1 MQGTLYSMTTDSDP
15 EPVKTDPKVD
25 VMYHFALKYMY
36 TFLDEHPERRQ
47 HLLNAMKE
55 IDTIFANREEFAKTC
70 EEIEKSASK
79 IVDYV
84 SDERISP
91 DNACAAVE
99 TISSNI
105 ILDII
110 GAMAHS
116 IVSKGEWLKVALNVE
131 ESSEQALLQ
140 KILHISKSYSPTV
153 SLDKKLYKIFVERKS
168 IVDAALGATRV
179 PDEIYSVVKRLMV
192 IDLDEDIVDDVE
204 STKKVPTLKT
214 MKGYR
219 LAAQR
224 EAPWKVVSARVLVA
238 SQNIRTSGNLNNVE
252 PILAVIRSIQTEAN
266 LLVPGTGMTIDEY
279 CDSAYRRI
287 ALEIPREF
295 VSDVLAGVVRSEN
308 EYPHA
313 AGLGSAMQ
321 KQKKGLPA
329 KDLVL
334 EYNNLGRLWRIL
346 LIRDPSPGRQRVWNE
361 TLTLGASHTARAVPS
376 AALFHAAH
384 TAPSEALFARF
395 KKCAVDV
402 LAVDA
407 SAIVPEASFGIDLN
421 ADSLDLV
428 ELVMALEEEFG
439 IEVPES
445 DLEGVDTVAKAF
457 ALVTSKV
464 Q

>member
-1 MQGTLYSMTTDSDP
+1 MTTDSDQ
-15 EPVKTDPKVD
+15 EPTKTAPTVD
-25 VMYHFALKYMY
+25 TAYLDALKAVDAA
-36 TFLDEHPERRQ
+36 LDAHPERRQ

-55 IDTIFANREEFAKTC
+55 IDVIFANREEFAKTC

-84 SDERISP
+84 FDERIHP
-91 DNACAAVE
+91 NIARAAVE
-99 TISSNI
+99 TMASNI
-105 ILDII
+105 ILEIT

-116 IVSKGEWLKVALNVE
+116 IVSKSEWLKVALNVE

-140 KILHISKSYSPTV
+140 KILYICKSYSPV
-153 SLDKKLYKIFVERKS
+153 LSFDEKLYKIFVERKS
-168 IVDAALGATRV
+168 IVDAALNESRV
-179 PDEIYSVVKRLMV
+179 PDEIYNTVKSLVV
-192 IDLDEDIVDDVE
+192 IDLDKDIVDDVE
-204 STKKVPTLKT
+204 RTKKVPTLKT
-214 MKGYR
+214 MEGYR
-219 LAAQR
+219 LAAR
-224 EAPWKVVSARVLVA
+224 RKAPLKVVSARVRVA
-238 SQNIRTSGNLNNVE
+238 SQNIDTSGNLNNVE
-252 PILAVIRSIQTEAN
+252 PILAIIRSIQTEAN
-266 LLVPGTGMTIDEY
+266 LLVPGTDMAIDEY

-287 ALEIPREF
+287 ALEIPHEF
-295 VSDVLAGVVRSEN
+295 VLDVLAGVVRSEN

-313 AGLGSAMQ
+313 AGLGSAMK

-334 EYNNLGRLWRIL
+334 DYNNLGKLWRIL
-346 LIRDPSPGRQRVWNE
+346 LIRDPSPGCQRVWNE
-361 TLTLGASHTARAVPS
+361 TLTLGASHAARA
-376 AALFHAAH
+376 AHATPVAH
-384 TAPSEALFARF
+384 TATSEVLFARF

-407 SAIVPEASFGIDLN
+407 SAIVPEASFGIDLD